1 MDTPAA
7 PRTRNRPGRA
17 LILAAIRNA
26 AIVEFNQHGF
36 KGASTQGIAQRAG
49 LTKPQLHYYIAG
61 KDELY
66 QQLLR
71 EVLAGWSNVFVV
83 QGHEDDP
90 RAVLIRY
97 IREKVDYSLDNPM
110 LSRLFTRELLDGG
123 PNLGSYWPVAIAS
136 TQAKIDLI
144 ERWVAEK
151 RLRPL
156 DARLL
161 LMHIWAMTQHY
172 ADYALQVRQMLGS
185 TTADVAALTGA
196 SSDVL
201 VDVESDAKD
210 DAPIDSDADDAAQVH
225 SPAPLP
231 RERIVREIT
240 DLVLLGCG
248 LAPL

>member
-1 MDTPAA
+1 MESPVAAA

-17 LILAAIRNA
+17 RILAAIRDA
-26 AIVEFNQHGF
+26 AIIEFSQHGF
-36 KGASTQGIAQRAG
+36 KGASTQAIAQRAG

-83 QGHEDDP
+83 DGQEDDP
-90 RAVLIRY
+90 RAVLVRY

-123 PNLGSYWPVAIAS
+123 PNLGSYWPVALAS
-136 TQAKIDLI
+136 TQTKIDLI
-144 ERWVAEK
+144 ERWVAEGK
-151 RLRPL
+151 LRAL

-172 ADYALQVRQMLGS
+172 ADYALQVRVMLQ
-185 TTADVAALTGA
+185 ATGHA
-196 SSDVL
+196 
-201 VDVESDAKD
+201 
-210 DAPIDSDADDAAQVH
+210 ADDAASAEGDV
-225 SPAPLP
+225 SRSDPPDRSLPLP
-231 RERIVREIT
+231 RDTVVREIT
-240 DLVLLGCG
+240 NLVLLGCG

>member
-1 MDTPAA
+1 MESPAAAA

-17 LILAAIRNA
+17 RILAAIRDA
-26 AIVEFNQHGF
+26 AIIEFSQHGF
-36 KGASTQGIAQRAG
+36 KGASTQDIAQRAG

-83 QGHEDDP
+83 EGQEDDP
-90 RAVLIRY
+90 RAVLVRY

-123 PNLGSYWPVAIAS
+123 PNLGSYWPVALAS
-136 TQAKIDLI
+136 TQTKIDLI
-144 ERWVAEK
+144 ERWVAEGK
-151 RLRPL
+151 LRAL

-172 ADYALQVRQMLGS
+172 ADYALQVRVMLQ
-185 TTADVAALTGA
+185 ATG
-196 SSDVL
+196 
-201 VDVESDAKD
+201 DAHHD
-210 DAPIDSDADDAAQVH
+210 SIDSEL
-225 SPAPLP
+225 PLP
-231 RERIVREIT
+231 RDRVVREIT

>member
-1 MDTPAA
+1 MESPVAAA

-17 LILAAIRNA
+17 RILAAIRDA
-26 AIVEFNQHGF
+26 AIIEFSQHGF
-36 KGASTQGIAQRAG
+36 KGASTQAIAQRAG

-83 QGHEDDP
+83 DGQEDDP
-90 RAVLIRY
+90 RAVLVRY

-123 PNLGSYWPVAIAS
+123 PNLGSYWPVALAS
-136 TQAKIDLI
+136 TQTKIDLI
-144 ERWVAEK
+144 ERWVAEGK
-151 RLRPL
+151 LRAL

-172 ADYALQVRQMLGS
+172 ADYALQVRVMLQATGH
-185 TTADVAALTGA
+185 AEDDVP
-196 SSDVL
+196 
-201 VDVESDAKD
+201 SDAAGD
-210 DAPIDSDADDAAQVH
+210 VSRSDPPDR
-225 SPAPLP
+225 SLPLP
-231 RERIVREIT
+231 RDTVVREIT
-240 DLVLLGCG
+240 NLVLLGCG